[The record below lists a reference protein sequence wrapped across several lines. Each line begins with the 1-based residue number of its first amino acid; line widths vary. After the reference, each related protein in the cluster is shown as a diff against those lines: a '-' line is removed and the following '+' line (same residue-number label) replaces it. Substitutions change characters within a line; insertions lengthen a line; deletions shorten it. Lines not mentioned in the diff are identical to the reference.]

1 MTAIQHRTRGRG
13 VTPGFVA
20 RRGLML
26 LAMVAIVLFAGAPF
40 VWVLLASFQPLPNLL
55 GAQMDVFAFGDA
67 SLDNYVRVLTERGY
81 VQWFVNSMFVC
92 LVVVAANLV
101 FDSLL
106 AYPLARMRFRGQ
118 RVVLLL
124 VIAAIM
130 IPAQVIL
137 VPLYIQMRDLG
148 WLDSYL
154 ALIAPYVVS
163 PTGIFLLRQV
173 FTTIPHE
180 LDEAAFIDGASR
192 LRVLWSVLIPNSLA
206 MYGTLAVLKFMW
218 TWGEFAWPSLAV
230 NSADLRTI
238 PVGLASMRS
247 QFATEWD
254 LLMAGSVLAIL
265 PVLILFAFLQRYFVA
280 GLTSGAVKG

>member
-1 MTAIQHRTRGRG
+1 MTVGRIG
-13 VTPGFVA
+13 MRIGMFA
-20 RRGLML
+20 
-26 LAMVAIVLFAGAPF
+26 AMAAIVVFAGAPF
-40 VWVLLASFQPLPNLL
+40 VWMLLASLQPLQNLL
-55 GAQMDVFAFGDA
+55 GAQMDVFAFGDI
-67 SLDNYVRVLTERGY
+67 SLDSYVRVLVDRGY
-81 VQWFVNSMFVC
+81 LQWFANSALVC
-92 LVVVAANLV
+92 VVVVAANLV
-101 FDSLL
+101 FDSLI
-106 AYPLARMRFRGQ
+106 AYPLARMRFAGQ

-148 WLDSYL
+148 WLDTYA
-154 ALIAPYVVS
+154 ALIAPYIVS
-163 PTGIFLLRQV
+163 PTGIFLLRQTFV
-173 FTTIPHE
+173 SLPKE
-180 LDEAAFIDGASR
+180 LDEAAYIDGASR

-230 NSADLRTI
+230 NSASMRTI
-238 PVGLASMRS
+238 PVGLASMRG

-254 LLMAGSVLAIL
+254 LLMAGSVLAII
-265 PVLILFAFLQRYFVA
+265 PVLLLFAFLQRYFVA

>member
-1 MTAIQHRTRGRG
+1 MNGALKRTGY
-13 VTPGFVA
+13 VA
-20 RRGLML
+20 ALVG
-26 LAMVAIVLFAGAPF
+26 IVLFCGVPF
-40 VWVLLASFQPLPNLL
+40 VWMVLASLQPLQNLL
-55 GAQMDVFAFGDA
+55 GAQMDVFAFADA
-67 SLDNYVRVLTERGY
+67 TLDNYARLFEQKDFAR
-81 VQWFVNSMFVC
+81 WFVNS
-92 LVVVAANLV
+92 LVVCIVVVLANLV
-101 FDSLL
+101 FDSLI
-106 AYPLARMRFRGQ
+106 AYPLARMNFWGKPI
-118 RVVLLL
+118 VLLL
-124 VIAAIM
+124 VVAAIM

-148 WLDSYL
+148 WLNSYA

-163 PTGIFLLRQV
+163 PTGIFLLRQT
-173 FTTIPHE
+173 FMAMPRE

-192 LRVLWSVLIPNSLA
+192 LRTLWSVLVPNALA

-230 NSADLRTI
+230 NDADLRTI

-254 LLMAGSVLAIL
+254 LLMAGSVVAII
-265 PVLILFAFLQRYFVA
+265 PVALLFAFLQKYFVA

>member
-1 MTAIQHRTRGRG
+1 MRRVTA
-13 VTPGFVA
+13 GFIV
-20 RRGLML
+20 RRALMV
-26 LAMVAIVLFAGAPF
+26 LAMVGIVLFAGAPF

-67 SLDNYVRVLTERGY
+67 SLDNYVRVLTDRGY
-81 VQWFVNSMFVC
+81 VQWFLNSALVC
-92 LVVVAANLV
+92 VVVVAANLV

-154 ALIAPYVVS
+154 ALIAPYIVS

-192 LRVLWSVLIPNSLA
+192 LRVLWSVLVPNSLA

-230 NSADLRTI
+230 NSGDLRTI
-238 PVGLASMRS
+238 PVGLASLRS

>member
-1 MTAIQHRTRGRG
+1 MTAAVAVRRTLMI
-13 VTPGFVA
+13 VA
-20 RRGLML
+20 MG
-26 LAMVAIVLFAGAPF
+26 AIVVFAGAPF
-40 VWVLLASFQPLPNLL
+40 VWMLLASFQPLPNLL

-67 SLDNYVRVLTERGY
+67 SLDNYARVITDRGY
-81 VQWFVNSMFVC
+81 LQWFANSILVC
-92 LVVVAANLV
+92 VVVVAANLV
-101 FDSLL
+101 FDSLI
-106 AYPLARMRFRGQ
+106 AYPLARMRFAGQ

-163 PTGIFLLRQV
+163 PTGIFLLRQTFV
-173 FTTIPHE
+173 TLPKE

-218 TWGEFAWPSLAV
+218 TWGEFAWPSLAI

-238 PVGLASMRS
+238 PVGLAGMRS